1 MLKKIITFIVIAVPL
16 ISVITV
22 FRNPILGKF
31 LTGSARLIGKETKS
45 EIYINGKRELD
56 AKLFILKS
64 NFDETE
70 KRDYL
75 ILYLRDLKDYNE
87 IPVFIIDKVNQIVNI
102 PNASEKDYNLV
113 FENLLQSDSGANVM
127 VPINNN
133 FKGFGFEPNLIFE
146 EQKIS
151 FKIPVKNDIKK
162 IVINLVQ

>member
-1 MLKKIITFIVIAVPL
+1 MLKKIFLFIVISTTL

-87 IPVFIIDKVNQIVNI
+87 IPVFIIDKENQIVNI

-151 FKIPVKNDIKK
+151 FKIPVKNNIKK

>member
-1 MLKKIITFIVIAVPL
+1 M
-16 ISVITV
+16 
-22 FRNPILGKF
+22 
-31 LTGSARLIGKETKS
+31 
-45 EIYINGKRELD
+45 D

-87 IPVFIIDKVNQIVNI
+87 IPVFIIDKENQIVNI

-151 FKIPVKNDIKK
+151 FKIPVKNNIKK